1 MKNGELI
8 SLVMHQDRL
17 NTEIHSYLT
26 EYVPLPHALHNEQVL
41 YAMFSQLRLH
51 NKCYTYHVLR
61 REIFSQLAVALWE
74 LVQVLLTH
82 DDGNI
87 VILSH

>member
-41 YAMFSQLRLH
+41 YAMF
-51 NKCYTYHVLR
+51 N
-61 REIFSQLAVALWE
+61 
-74 LVQVLLTH
+74 
-82 DDGNI
+82 
-87 VILSH
+87 